1 MFAVE
6 NGLQGDPRLQ
16 TISDAI
22 RVIPHFPKTGI
33 MFQDITTLLLD
44 PVAFKHV
51 VDIFVDRYKHMNI
64 SLVAGVE
71 ARGFIFGPP
80 IALAIGAKFVPLRKP
95 GKLPGRVISEE
106 YELEYGNDRLE
117 MSMEAVKTH
126 ERALVIDDLVATG
139 GTLSASINLLE
150 RAGAEVVECA
160 CVVGLPKFKG
170 ECRLKGKP
178 LYVLVEPSHDI
189 RIESLLHI
197 LRRPASKRFRCYSPS
212 KSPIWS
218 SPSSSLDQ
226 LRTVFPHLELTVLV
240 KALEDHG
247 IREVTQSTGNDD
259 AKVRAATVLEALAK
273 VLSAR
278 EQVANK
284 FQDCSRKRYRL
295 NHWRVQQQVEALIK
309 DNAVLKRAVA
319 IQHERHKDTNQQ
331 LELLKQLIP
340 QNTRCF
346 LILILNKRKMQ
357 VNNYGLNL
365 RIQQVEQETVC
376 RKDSIRMSFK
386 GGTGEEKA
394 TNVINKLR

>member
-16 TISDAI
+16 AISDAI

-117 MSMEAVKTH
+117 MSVEAVKSH

-139 GTLSASINLLE
+139 GTLSASIKLLE

-170 ECRLKGKP
+170 HCKLKGKP
-178 LYVLVEPSHDI
+178 LYVLVEPSQ
-189 RIESLLHI
+189 
-197 LRRPASKRFRCYSPS
+197 
-212 KSPIWS
+212 
-218 SPSSSLDQ
+218 LD
-226 LRTVFPHLELTVLV
+226 
-240 KALEDHG
+240 
-247 IREVTQSTGNDD
+247 EVT
-259 AKVRAATVLEALAK
+259 
-273 VLSAR
+273 
-278 EQVANK
+278 
-284 FQDCSRKRYRL
+284 F
-295 NHWRVQQQVEALIK
+295 
-309 DNAVLKRAVA
+309 
-319 IQHERHKDTNQQ
+319 
-331 LELLKQLIP
+331 
-340 QNTRCF
+340 
-346 LILILNKRKMQ
+346 
-357 VNNYGLNL
+357 
-365 RIQQVEQETVC
+365 
-376 RKDSIRMSFK
+376 
-386 GGTGEEKA
+386 
-394 TNVINKLR
+394 